1 MENVRVGHVADK
13 LLDQRP
19 GPLYTLIAVTHRP
32 ILRRAPSTL
41 TARSRHWRQT
51 PRKVLKTEQPDG
63 ASQQFYPTRAVDD
76 GDIGKRGRSR
86 FTSGNANSDEPDA
99 NDA

>member
-1 MENVRVGHVADK
+1 MMRNSTSPLGTFQPFNYPPRPALVG
-13 LLDQRP
+13 QQ
-19 GPLYTLIAVTHRP
+19 P
-32 ILRRAPSTL
+32 ILAANTS
-41 TARSRHWRQT
+41 
-51 PRKVLKTEQPDG
+51 RKVLKTEQPDG